1 MITLRETSINEAQ
14 LLWPKAEEHLRQAI
28 SDNESDPDRYMMQ
41 LKAKIFS
48 GVHAL
53 WVMEDEKKPVAYAIT
68 AVYSGDGIV
77 TVAQIYLAQGKDLDM
92 FLDKMDEFTVW
103 ALKNGAHFIEVIG
116 RKGWERVLRPYG
128 FKHNFTS
135 LLRRITEEL
144 H

>member
-1 MITLRETSINEAQ
+1 MIKLRETSIIEAQ
-14 LLWPKAEEHLRQAI
+14 LLWPNADKYLRQAI
-28 SDNESDPDRYMMQ
+28 SDIEDDPDTFMRQ
-41 LKAKIFS
+41 LQAKIFS
-48 GVHAL
+48 GVHTL
-53 WVMEDEKKPVAYAIT
+53 WVMEDGKKQVAYAVT

-77 TVAQIYLAQGKDLDM
+77 NIAQIYLAQGNDLDL